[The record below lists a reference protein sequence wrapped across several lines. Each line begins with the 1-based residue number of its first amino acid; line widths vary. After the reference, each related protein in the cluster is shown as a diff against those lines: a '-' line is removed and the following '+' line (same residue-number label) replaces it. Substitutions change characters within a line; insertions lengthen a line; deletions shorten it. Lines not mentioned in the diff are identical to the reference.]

1 MRPRRRVATAVD
13 RLRIAPIGY
22 VRVMSR
28 LKATLAISTFVVAA
42 AFPLAFAHAASPGK
56 NGRLALEGDTKLGIY
71 TVKPSGK
78 DLTRITPKLPFAFE
92 PSFSPNGKWIA
103 FERDGK
109 LLKMRAD
116 GSHLTKLA
124 KYSGGGGIN
133 QCISWAPDNKSLL
146 YDRDDD
152 IWTVKANGRGAKRI
166 IPGPTFQ
173 DCPSYAP
180 NGKRFVFCRNDPNGG
195 GINLVIADADGSN
208 AQILMTPNGGTAFG
222 PTEPDWS
229 PNGKRIA
236 FIATGGGGADI
247 ASIKTNGTGFKV
259 IVGTNKIEVDPAYSP
274 DGKQIAY
281 AALINEDT
289 TYIRRAPVA
298 GGPSKNITPKS
309 QHWFNPSW
317 QPR

>member
-1 MRPRRRVATAVD
+1 
-13 RLRIAPIGY
+13 
-22 VRVMSR
+22 MSR
-28 LKATLAISTFVVAA
+28 LKVILALSASVLASA
-42 AFPLAFAHAASPGK
+42 LPLASAHAASPGK

-92 PSFSPNGKWIA
+92 PSFSPNGKLIA

-133 QCISWAPDNKSLL
+133 QCISWAPDGKSLL

-152 IWTVKANGRGAKRI
+152 IWTVKSNGNGAKRI

-195 GINLVIADADGSN
+195 IDLVITDRDGSH
-208 AQILMTPNGGTAFG
+208 AQILAGTPNGGTAFG

-229 PNGKRIA
+229 PDGKRIA
-236 FIATGGGGADI
+236 FIQNGGGGADI
-247 ASIKTNGTGFKV
+247 GSIKPNGTGANVLVSGKK
-259 IVGTNKIEVDPAYSP
+259 TEVDPAYSP

-289 TYIRRAPVA
+289 TYIRRAPVD
-298 GGPSKNITPKS
+298 GGPAKNITPKG

>member
-1 MRPRRRVATAVD
+1 
-13 RLRIAPIGY
+13 
-22 VRVMSR
+22 MSR
-28 LKATLAISTFVVAA
+28 LKPVATIIASAVLL
-42 AFPLAFAHAASPGK
+42 AFPVALAHATSPGR
-56 NGRLALEGDTKLGIY
+56 NGRIALEGDTKLGIY

-78 DLTRITPKLPFAFE
+78 DLTRITPKRPFAFE
-92 PSFSPNGKWIA
+92 PAYSPDGKWIA

-109 LLKMRAD
+109 LLKMRND
-116 GSHLTKLA
+116 GSRVTKLA
-124 KYSGGGGIN
+124 KYTGGGGIN
-133 QCISWAPDNKSLL
+133 QCISWSPDGKHLL

-152 IWTVKANGRGAKRI
+152 IWRVGSTGHHAKRI

-180 NGKRFVFCRNDPNGG
+180 NGKRFVFCRNDPNA
-195 GINLVIADADGSN
+195 GIDLVVADADGSN
-208 AQILMTPNGGTAFG
+208 AQILAGTPNGGTAFG

-229 PNGKRIA
+229 PDGKRIA
-236 FIATGGGGADI
+236 FIQNGGGGADI
-247 ASIKTNGTGFKV
+247 GSIKPNGTGAQTLVATGKTE
-259 IVGTNKIEVDPAYSP
+259 IDPAYSP

-298 GGPSKNITPKS
+298 GGPSKNVTPKG

>member
-1 MRPRRRVATAVD
+1 MAIAASLVVCALPVA
-13 RLRIAPIGY
+13 L
-22 VRVMSR
+22 
-28 LKATLAISTFVVAA
+28 
-42 AFPLAFAHAASPGK
+42 AHAAYPGK

-71 TVKPSGK
+71 TVKPSGT
-78 DLTRITPKLPFAFE
+78 DLTRITPKRPFAFE
-92 PSFSPNGKWIA
+92 PAYSADGKWIA

-109 LLKMRAD
+109 LLKMRND
-116 GSHLTKLA
+116 GSHVTKLA
-124 KYSGGGGIN
+124 KYTGGGGIN
-133 QCISWAPDNKSLL
+133 QCISWSPDGKHLL

-152 IWTVKANGRGAKRI
+152 IWRVDSKGHHAKRI

-195 GINLVIADADGSN
+195 GADLVIANADGSN
-208 AQILMTPNGGTAFG
+208 AQILPGTPNGGTAFG

-229 PNGKRIA
+229 PDGKRIA
-236 FIATGGGGADI
+236 FIQNGGGGADI
-247 ASIKTNGTGFKV
+247 GSIKPNGTGLQTLIATGKTE
-259 IVGTNKIEVDPAYSP
+259 IDPAYSP
-274 DGKQIAY
+274 DGEQIAY
-281 AALINEDT
+281 AVLINEDT

-298 GGPSKNITPKS
+298 GGPATNVTPKG